1 MCDALPDYCLRPPVN
16 DAAEGV
22 SHADFIKLVG
32 SVPFVACAHGG
43 GKRVVTVIETQQRQ
57 LVHAD
62 DCLLMTP
69 RKNCPTVAAPRFLA
83 CE

>member
-1 MCDALPDYCLRPPVN
+1 MCDALPDYCMRPPVN

-43 GKRVVTVIETQQRQ
+43 GKRMFTVIA
-57 LVHAD
+57 LISGS
-62 DCLLMTP
+62 
-69 RKNCPTVAAPRFLA
+69 
-83 CE
+83 

>member
-1 MCDALPDYCLRPPVN
+1 MCDALPDYCMRPPVN

-43 GKRVVTVIETQQRQ
+43 GERKFAVIDMCVRAVTARAYY
-57 LVHAD
+57 LVPHAASY
-62 DCLLMTP
+62 LI
-69 RKNCPTVAAPRFLA
+69 KV
-83 CE
+83 